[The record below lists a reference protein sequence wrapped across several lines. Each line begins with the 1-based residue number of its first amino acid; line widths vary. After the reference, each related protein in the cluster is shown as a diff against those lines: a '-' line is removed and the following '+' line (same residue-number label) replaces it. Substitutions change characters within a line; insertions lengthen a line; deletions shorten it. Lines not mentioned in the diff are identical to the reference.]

1 MKPSSPRHSSVQH
14 RVPNNPQADQQLT
27 GGNDWDAKAEAQAR
41 KKTLYDATSR
51 SSYYRT
57 HAGHW
62 KQRDEPDEDEQ
73 LRQADRINQVLK
85 ARREKESRER
95 LKQKGAVPT
104 KDGKK
109 LFDEFMK
116 EANAHRSNRQR
127 SIIGQRG
134 NMELRNVYN
143 AAFALDFKEWVNLA
157 IDLLEW
163 T

>member
-1 MKPSSPRHSSVQH
+1 MKPSSTKCSSVQH

-27 GGNDWDAKAEAQAR
+27 GGNNWDAKAEAQAR

-95 LKQKGAVPT
+95 LKQKGAVPAR
-104 KDGKK
+104 DGKK
-109 LFDEFMK
+109 LFDEFIK
-116 EANAHRSNRQR
+116 EANAHRPNSQRLRVGQR
-127 SIIGQRG
+127 STE
-134 NMELRNVYN
+134 ELRNIYN
-143 AAFALDFKEWVNLA
+143 AASVLEFDKWLA
-157 IDLLEW
+157 FLTDMDGRI
-163 T
+163 

>member
-1 MKPSSPRHSSVQH
+1 MKPSSTKRSSVQH

-27 GGNDWDAKAEAQAR
+27 GGHDWDAKAEAQAR

-51 SSYYRT
+51 PGYYRT

-109 LFDEFMK
+109 LFDEFMR
-116 EANAHRSNRQR
+116 EANAHRPSSQNKRVR
-127 SIIGQRG
+127 
-134 NMELRNVYN
+134 NKDLDTLRNLYS
-143 AAFALDFKEWVNLA
+143 AASALEFDQWMIFLQMTLGV
-157 IDLLEW
+157 
-163 T
+163 